1 MPVIVN
7 RSLLPTLSTL
17 RDLLD
22 IVSTLR
28 DAANPFSSLDA
39 LHGAIA
45 LLVRMGTTLEL
56 NPAWLAWLQSIS
68 DDESLLDV
76 LLAVGQ
82 YVEHLIEPSAG
93 NVPSSPQTTGAD
105 VTIQAIDLGNWLAII
120 AEIVQ
125 LIGKLRGQNAA

>member
-28 DAANPFSSLDA
+28 DAANPFSSLDT
-39 LHGAIA
+39 LRSAIA
-45 LLVRMGTTLEL
+45 LLIRVGTTLEL
-56 NPAWLAWLQSIS
+56 NPTWLAWLQSIS

-82 YVEHLIEPSAG
+82 YVEHLVEASPG
-93 NVPSSPQTTGAD
+93 NLPPSPQTGPET
-105 VTIQAIDLGNWLAII
+105 TIQAIDLGNWLAII

-125 LIGKLRGQNAA
+125 LLGKLRGQAAA